1 MIDYTKLL
9 SIAQKLGVQSDIA
22 EATKLAARAENKNV
36 PLVLP
41 LVGEFSAGKTTLV
54 NALIDSKVLII
65 WRPRELQTS
74 KPERQYSSGYERRTH
89 QCEDSRARRGG

>member
-65 WRPRELQTS
+65 WMTKRITDF
-74 KPERQYSSGYERRTH
+74 K
-89 QCEDSRARRGG
+89 A